1 MWTGQQILLN
11 NNLASDGFML
21 NLTGVLLR
29 FCHPICVKNKIL
41 KVDPSYAWTP
51 SKQLSEETF
60 LLSTEADDRR
70 QQEEEKEFNF
80 ITEIFFLTQKSLDLG
95 LRVCHEKFVKMNQ
108 ELGRHQQVYRE
119 SMAQQG
125 TSAAEAVQQ
134 RMDVIMTKYL
144 SLKAALLVPSA
155 TDNTLSLCASTGSW
169 LTQIALNKTTVA
181 LDQLQQPKEL
191 SFPLEETSTI
201 SPGLYRIPEFVME
214 NICEQLLL
222 VRRFCPHKFEDNPI
236 SSFLDFILTFMGS
249 PKWVKNP
256 HLRARLAESLENLL
270 PAHSIENASPA
281 LTSAWQRQALFNAH
295 PHRHAIVP
303 TLLSVFV
310 DIETTGQAVEFEQKF
325 GYRRPMYDVMKY
337 IWSIPD
343 YQEKFVQLAKHAE
356 EHIED
361 EDAPLFL
368 RFVNLLINDAIFLLD
383 EALGYM
389 KQIQEQQLEQSNW
402 SSLPA
407 QERAQNQ
414 SQLVHMGRLARY
426 HNIMGTETIQML
438 DKLTEKIHQVFTHR
452 TMVDRMS
459 SMLNYFLVNLVG
471 PKRKSFK
478 VKNLEEFSF
487 KPGEIV
493 TDISKIYLNLK
504 DCDSFLASI
513 SRDGRSYTPDLFK
526 QATEVLIK
534 IGRSDLVSE
543 VIALDAKVQEVA
555 KNYRADEAL
564 FADAPDHF
572 LDSILSHLMT
582 DPVRLPH
589 SGMVVDR
596 STIAR
601 HLLSD
606 QMDPFTR
613 APLTMEQLEPMD
625 QLKEEI
631 VVWMQRKR
639 NESQ

>member
-1 MWTGQQILLN
+1 
-11 NNLASDGFML
+11 
-21 NLTGVLLR
+21 
-29 FCHPICVKNKIL
+29 
-41 KVDPSYAWTP
+41 
-51 SKQLSEETF
+51 
-60 LLSTEADDRR
+60 
-70 QQEEEKEFNF
+70 
-80 ITEIFFLTQKSLDLG
+80 
-95 LRVCHEKFVKMNQ
+95 
-108 ELGRHQQVYRE
+108 
-119 SMAQQG
+119 
-125 TSAAEAVQQ
+125 
-134 RMDVIMTKYL
+134 
-144 SLKAALLVPSA
+144 
-155 TDNTLSLCASTGSW
+155 
-169 LTQIALNKTTVA
+169 
-181 LDQLQQPKEL
+181 
-191 SFPLEETSTI
+191 
-201 SPGLYRIPEFVME
+201 
-214 NICEQLLL
+214 
-222 VRRFCPHKFEDNPI
+222 
-236 SSFLDFILTFMGS
+236 
-249 PKWVKNP
+249 
-256 HLRARLAESLENLL
+256 
-270 PAHSIENASPA
+270 
-281 LTSAWQRQALFNAH
+281 
-295 PHRHAIVP
+295 
-303 TLLSVFV
+303 
-310 DIETTGQAVEFEQKF
+310 
-325 GYRRPMYDVMKY
+325 
-337 IWSIPD
+337 
-343 YQEKFVQLAKHAE
+343 
-356 EHIED
+356 
-361 EDAPLFL
+361 
-368 RFVNLLINDAIFLLD
+368 
-383 EALGYM
+383 
-389 KQIQEQQLEQSNW
+389 
-402 SSLPA
+402 
-407 QERAQNQ
+407 
-414 SQLVHMGRLARY
+414 
-426 HNIMGTETIQML
+426 
-438 DKLTEKIHQVFTHR
+438 
-452 TMVDRMS
+452 MVDRMS

-631 VVWMQRKR
+631 VLWMQRKR